1 MRPVETLLMGTYNT
15 CTLALLP
22 FLLLLLLLFAIPH
35 AVVFVVALRFHCDI
49 LSIVISFLVLSFKL
63 ATDSLTDIYV
73 NR

>member
-22 FLLLLLLLFAIPH
+22 FLLLLLLFAIPH

>member
-22 FLLLLLLLFAIPH
+22 FLLLLLFAIPH